1 MVTISIPKQN
11 PPQWFCS
18 SINFPSKIVICD
30 DDKSIHDLWKKK
42 LSSLNCEITHFYS
55 ADEFNNFRIKD
66 NQLIL
71 MDFNLRS
78 NKSGLDLVKEADLD
92 NVIFVTSDF
101 ENIELQAYCINKHL
115 KILPKYLISVI

>member
-1 MVTISIPKQN
+1 
-11 PPQWFCS
+11 
-18 SINFPSKIVICD
+18 
-30 DDKSIHDLWKKK
+30 
-42 LSSLNCEITHFYS
+42 
-55 ADEFNNFRIKD
+55 
-66 NQLIL
+66 